1 MANLCHID
9 SIKMKYTDF
18 RRSKIVRALLIQKIS
33 AVALIAVFIVL
44 PLSIHAKVGVVVVR
58 PGNIQSI
65 ANQMSH
71 ETTIYVIKQQLDL
84 CGKRLQIPKN
94 SILKFKG
101 GSVCNG
107 EIVGNNTRISAR
119 IRQIFGDNLALS
131 GSWNV
136 QESYPEWFGAVGD
149 GLTDDTWSIQ
159 RTMESALQ
167 CRVVFQRKTY
177 IVNVVPGIDNDTQ
190 RIIFSGCRAP
200 EMIGYGTVIRLGDND
215 NCNLY
220 KYKGFGAMFSVY
232 TLDSFFVKGI
242 TFDFNYETNPI
253 YQTEGIRQGI
263 QENTQQN
270 AFQFRRVR
278 KVTIDHCTFIGHSG
292 TNCIDFNDAR
302 YNNGD
307 KTFEVT
313 IKNCKFLKCGGKS
326 FFKDGEAIV
335 DAYHDCSTIAL
346 HYTGNNHDTPYVVD
360 VSNNYFEGVGGNAYN
375 VLESDASDLTFTG
388 NTIKR
393 FSSCLFP
400 LASVYNAKINVSG
413 NCFYEVSRGI
423 ALWLR
428 AGSDKDSDSYGFR
441 QVRIIKNEC
450 NIDMEYWMSMPR
462 YDNMGGIRANR
473 YAFVL
478 TTTGN
483 NKSVGNLVI
492 KDNIVRY
499 INTKGA
505 DETVC
510 AKACINFESVSD
522 SVIMMRCDSLNIIG
536 NKIYNAVNRIVHN
549 SMFQEIGTFVFNDN
563 YIENPFSVISASS
576 LGSGGIIYLNASK
589 AYAPS
594 LTYPTLRKFVVEN
607 NTIEYDGYSSND
619 GCAVLVNSQMR
630 AVKDYKG
637 NELIV
642 RNNRCSSTPQY
653 GMFRFAALRELFGK
667 VLVE

>member
-1 MANLCHID
+1 MKVLHIR
-9 SIKMKYTDF
+9 KT
-18 RRSKIVRALLIQKIS
+18 S
-33 AVALIAVFIVL
+33 AVVLIAVLLAL
-44 PLSIHAKVGVVVVR
+44 PLSIYAKARVVEVQS
-58 PGNIQSI
+58 GSIQSI
-65 ANQMSH
+65 AGQMSR
-71 ETTIYVIKQQLDL
+71 ENTTYVIKQQLDL
-84 CGKRLQIPKN
+84 CGGRLQIPE
-94 SILKFKG
+94 SSVLEFKG

-107 EIVGNNTRISAR
+107 EIVGKNTRISAR

-131 GSWNV
+131 GSWDV

-149 GLTDDTWSIQ
+149 GVTDDTWSIR
-159 RTMESALQ
+159 RTMRSVLQ
-167 CRVVFQRKTY
+167 CRVVFQHKTY
-177 IVNVVPGIDNDTQ
+177 IVNVLPGTDNDTQ
-190 RIIFSGCRAP
+190 RIIFGGCHAP
-200 EMIGYGTVIRLGDND
+200 EMIGNGTVIRLGDND

-232 TLDSFFVKGI
+232 TLDSFLVKDI
-242 TFDFNYETNPI
+242 TFDFNYDKNPI
-253 YQTEGIRQGI
+253 YQTEGARQGV

-292 TNCIDFNDAR
+292 TNCIDYNDAR
-302 YNNGD
+302 YNKGD

-313 IKNCKFLKCGGKS
+313 IKDCNFLKCGGKS
-326 FFKDGEAIV
+326 FFKHGESFV

-346 HYTGNNHDTPYVVD
+346 HYTGNNHDTPYVVN

-375 VLESDASDLTFTG
+375 VLESDASELTFTG
-388 NTIKR
+388 NTVKR
-393 FSSCLFP
+393 FSSCVFP
-400 LASVYNAKINVSG
+400 LSSVYNSKINVSG
-413 NCFYEVSRGI
+413 NYFYEVSRGI

-428 AGSDKDSDSYGFR
+428 SGSDQDSDNYGYR
-441 QVRIIKNEC
+441 QVKIIKNEC

-462 YDNMGGIRANR
+462 YDNMGDIRANR
-473 YAFVL
+473 HAFVL

-483 NKSVGNLVI
+483 NKSVGSLVI

-499 INTKGA
+499 VNTEGA
-505 DETVC
+505 DEKVC
-510 AKACINFESVSD
+510 GKACINFESVSD
-522 SVIMMRCDSLNIIG
+522 SVIMMRCDSLYIIG

-594 LTYPTLRKFVVEN
+594 LAYPTIRKFVAEN
-607 NTIEYDGYSSND
+607 NIIEYDGFSSND

-630 AVKDYKG
+630 AVKDYKA

-642 RNNRCSSTPQY
+642 RRNRCSSTPQY
-653 GMFRFAALRELFGK
+653 GMFRFVAQRELFGK
-667 VLVE
+667 VLVR